1 MEKFVKEL
9 SDDLEKLEQEIAK
22 VKEEIQSYN
31 IKGATTDSKKREL
44 KLVNQHSLYFLRIKL
59 LPFSNSPRESCK
71 KKRRKQYSKHN
82 MRSL

>member
-22 VKEEIQSYN
+22 VKEEIQNYN

-44 KLVNQHSLYFLRIKL
+44 KLVN
-59 LPFSNSPRESCK
+59 
-71 KKRRKQYSKHN
+71 
-82 MRSL
+82 